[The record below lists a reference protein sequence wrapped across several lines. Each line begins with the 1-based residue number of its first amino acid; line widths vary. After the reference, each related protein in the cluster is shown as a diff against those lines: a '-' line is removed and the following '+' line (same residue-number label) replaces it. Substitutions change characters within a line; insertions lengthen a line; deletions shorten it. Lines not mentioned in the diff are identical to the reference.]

1 MAQTQRQPVPRNDSG
16 ELDTALAF
24 LSFAWQCVVKKA
36 DGLSE
41 EQLRRVLVDSG
52 ISILGLV

>member
-1 MAQTQRQPVPRNDSG
+1 VYDVGATGAQREQVLCVDGS

-24 LSFAWQCVVKKA
+24 LSFARQCVLKKA

-41 EQLRRVLVDSG
+41 ADLP
-52 ISILGLV
+52 I